1 MAAAPKP
8 SLMMGRRKPPQKAG
22 AKRRSR
28 GGIPRPRSG
37 GDPPPRVA
45 TRPGAPTPALGA
57 AAADLSARQG
67 SSPRSRFPVSASFGV
82 VEYERERAQMVLDLR
97 RMGIRDERVVAAMAR
112 VPRERF
118 VRGED
123 QDVAYGDHALGIA
136 EGQTIS
142 QPFVVAR
149 MTELLNVEPTHLVLE
164 VGTGSGYQAAVLAEL
179 ARDVVT
185 VERHLALADRAS
197 ALLAEL
203 GYENVKVVAGD
214 ASIGYPP
221 DAPYDRILVTAA
233 SPGIAPELVRQCAP
247 DGLIVA
253 PVGDQEMQHLV
264 VRYPDGRET
273 RHGAVKFVP
282 LRGRAGF
289 R

>member
-1 MAAAPKP
+1 V
-8 SLMMGRRKPPQKAG
+8 
-22 AKRRSR
+22 
-28 GGIPRPRSG
+28 
-37 GDPPPRVA
+37 D
-45 TRPGAPTPALGA
+45 
-57 AAADLSARQG
+57 
-67 SSPRSRFPVSASFGV
+67 F
-82 VEYERERAQMVLDLR
+82 EHERLEMVCELR
-97 RMGIRDERVVAAMAR
+97 RMGIRDERVLAAMAK

-118 VRGED
+118 VRD
-123 QDVAYGDHALGIA
+123 DDVDVAYGDHALGID

-149 MTELLNVEPTHLVLE
+149 MTELLQVDSTHHVLE
-164 VGTGSGYQAAVLAEL
+164 VGTGSGYQAAVLAGL
-179 ARDVVT
+179 ARGVVT
-185 VERHLALADRAS
+185 VERHAVLADRAS

-203 GYENVKVVAGD
+203 GHENVKVVAGD

-273 RHGAVKFVP
+273 RHGAVRFVP

-289 R
+289 EA

>member
-1 MAAAPKP
+1 M
-8 SLMMGRRKPPQKAG
+8 STQFGSMDFTYDRDLMLR
-22 AKRRSR
+22 
-28 GGIPRPRSG
+28 
-37 GDPPPRVA
+37 
-45 TRPGAPTPALGA
+45 
-57 AAADLSARQG
+57 
-67 SSPRSRFPVSASFGV
+67 
-82 VEYERERAQMVLDLR
+82 DLR
-97 RMGIRDERVVAAMAR
+97 RMGIRDERVLAAMAK
-112 VPRERF
+112 VPRELF
-118 VRGED
+118 VRAD
-123 QDVAYGDHALGIA
+123 DLDVAYGDHALGIA

-142 QPFVVAR
+142 QPYVVAR
-149 MTELLNVEPTHLVLE
+149 MTELLQVDSTHHVLE

-179 ARDVVT
+179 AHDVVT
-185 VERHLALADRAS
+185 VERHAVLADRAS

-203 GYENVKVVAGD
+203 GHVNVKVVAGD

-247 DGLIVA
+247 EGLIVA

-264 VRYPDGRET
+264 VRYPNGRET

-289 R
+289 QA

>member
-1 MAAAPKP
+1 M
-8 SLMMGRRKPPQKAG
+8 
-22 AKRRSR
+22 
-28 GGIPRPRSG
+28 
-37 GDPPPRVA
+37 D
-45 TRPGAPTPALGA
+45 
-57 AAADLSARQG
+57 
-67 SSPRSRFPVSASFGV
+67 
-82 VEYERERAQMVLDLR
+82 YERERLEMVRDLR
-97 RMGIRDERVVAAMAR
+97 RMGIRDERVVAAMTK

-118 VRGED
+118 VREED
-123 QDVAYGDHALGIA
+123 QDVAYCDHALGIA

-142 QPFVVAR
+142 QPYVVAR
-149 MTELLNVEPTHLVLE
+149 MTELLNAAPTHHVLE
-164 VGTGSGYQAAVLAEL
+164 VGTGSGYQAAVLGEV

-185 VERHLALADRAS
+185 VERHVPLAARAS

-203 GYENVKVVAGD
+203 GYENVSVIAGE

-253 PVGDQEMQHLV
+253 PVGDEDMQHLV

>member
-1 MAAAPKP
+1 MDF
-8 SLMMGRRKPPQKAG
+8 R
-22 AKRRSR
+22 
-28 GGIPRPRSG
+28 
-37 GDPPPRVA
+37 D
-45 TRPGAPTPALGA
+45 
-57 AAADLSARQG
+57 
-67 SSPRSRFPVSASFGV
+67 
-82 VEYERERAQMVLDLR
+82 ERELMVRELR
-97 RMGIRDERVVAAMAR
+97 RMGIRDERVLGVMAK
-112 VPRERF
+112 VPRELF
-118 VRGED
+118 VRVED

-142 QPFVVAR
+142 QPYVVAR
-149 MTELLNVEPTHLVLE
+149 MTELLDVASTHHVLE
-164 VGTGSGYQAAVLAEL
+164 VGTGSGYQAAVLARL

-185 VERHLALADRAS
+185 VERHVALADHAS

-203 GYENVKVVAGD
+203 EYENVRVIAAD
-214 ASIGYPP
+214 ASVGYPP

-233 SPGIAPELVRQCAP
+233 SPGIAPELVRQCAT

-253 PVGDQEMQHLV
+253 PVGDQDTQNLV

-289 R
+289 L

>member
-1 MAAAPKP
+1 LDFSPERLAM
-8 SLMMGRRKPPQKAG
+8 
-22 AKRRSR
+22 
-28 GGIPRPRSG
+28 
-37 GDPPPRVA
+37 VA
-45 TRPGAPTPALGA
+45 
-57 AAADLSARQG
+57 
-67 SSPRSRFPVSASFGV
+67 
-82 VEYERERAQMVLDLR
+82 DLR
-97 RMGIRDERVVAAMAR
+97 RMGIRDERVLTAMAK

-118 VRGED
+118 VREED
-123 QDVAYGDHALGIA
+123 RDVAYGDHALGIA

-149 MTELLNVEPTHLVLE
+149 MTELLQVDATHHVLE

-185 VERHLALADRAS
+185 VERYPVLAERAS
-197 ALLAEL
+197 ALLVEL

-221 DAPYDRILVTAA
+221 DASYDRILVTAA

-253 PVGDQEMQHLV
+253 PVGDQDMQHLV
-264 VRYPDGRET
+264 VRYPDGRES

-289 R
+289 HS

>member
-1 MAAAPKP
+1 M
-8 SLMMGRRKPPQKAG
+8 
-22 AKRRSR
+22 
-28 GGIPRPRSG
+28 
-37 GDPPPRVA
+37 D
-45 TRPGAPTPALGA
+45 
-57 AAADLSARQG
+57 
-67 SSPRSRFPVSASFGV
+67 F
-82 VEYERERAQMVLDLR
+82 EYERAQMVRDLR
-97 RMGIRDERVVAAMAR
+97 RMGIRDERVLAAMAK
-112 VPRERF
+112 VPRELF
-118 VRGED
+118 VRLED
-123 QDVAYGDHALGIA
+123 QDVAYEDHALGIA

-149 MTELLNVEPTHLVLE
+149 MTELLQVDSTHHVLE

-185 VERHLALADRAS
+185 VERHFALADRAS
-197 ALLAEL
+197 ALLDEL

-214 ASIGYPP
+214 ASTGYPP

-233 SPGIAPELVRQCAP
+233 SPGIAPELVRQCAR

-273 RHGAVKFVP
+273 
-282 LRGRAGF
+282 
-289 R
+289 

>member
-1 MAAAPKP
+1 MDF
-8 SLMMGRRKPPQKAG
+8 R
-22 AKRRSR
+22 
-28 GGIPRPRSG
+28 
-37 GDPPPRVA
+37 
-45 TRPGAPTPALGA
+45 
-57 AAADLSARQG
+57 
-67 SSPRSRFPVSASFGV
+67 
-82 VEYERERAQMVLDLR
+82 YERELMVRDLR
-97 RMGIRDERVVAAMAR
+97 RMGIRDERVLAAMAK

-118 VRGED
+118 VRDED
-123 QDVAYGDHALGIA
+123 RDVAYGDHALGID

-142 QPFVVAR
+142 QPYVVAR
-149 MTELLNVEPTHLVLE
+149 MTELLDVDPTHHVLE

-185 VERHLALADRAS
+185 VERHLPLADRAS

-203 GYENVKVVAGD
+203 GYENVRVIAGD

-233 SPGIAPELVRQCAP
+233 SPGIAPEVVRQCAP